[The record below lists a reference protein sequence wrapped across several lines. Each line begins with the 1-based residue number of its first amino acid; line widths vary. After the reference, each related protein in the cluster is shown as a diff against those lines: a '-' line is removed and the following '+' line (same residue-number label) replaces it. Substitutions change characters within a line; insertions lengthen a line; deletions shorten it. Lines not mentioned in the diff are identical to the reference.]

1 MPQSVIVLNS
11 GVTEGRRGAGRKIP
25 RQKALKKHY
34 VCSYEQK
41 YEKEQ
46 TYICITDCA
55 QQKLTHCT
63 LTILQYKF

>member
-46 TYICITDCA
+46 IT
-55 QQKLTHCT
+55 
-63 LTILQYKF
+63 